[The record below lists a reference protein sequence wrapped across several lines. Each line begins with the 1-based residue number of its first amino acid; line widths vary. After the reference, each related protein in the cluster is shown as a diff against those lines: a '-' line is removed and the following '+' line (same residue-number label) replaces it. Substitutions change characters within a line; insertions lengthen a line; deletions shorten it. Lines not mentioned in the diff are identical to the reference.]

1 MMSDH
6 EFDRAARAARLEESR
21 LKCEYAE
28 AVLAER
34 RRERLE
40 FARDEMELR
49 AKLSAARAE
58 VDRYVKELDYLL
70 ECAP

>member
-6 EFDRAARAARLEESR
+6 EFDRAARASRLEESR

-40 FARDEMELR
+40 FAREEMELR
-49 AKLSAARAE
+49 AKLSRARAE
-58 VDRYVKELDYLL
+58 VDRYVAELDYLL